1 MSSKFDFDPT
11 KETEEQYKART
22 KKKADIVG
30 GVAATGLIAGA
41 GLFAIPAI
49 KEQRRNRFNRLTPM
63 QKDAV
68 RTERFAKDVLKKS
81 PKNPLSQKQYAAA
94 KRRVARLVPAEPVF
108 AKTRQQIKTMGK
120 ILLRRK

>member
-1 MSSKFDFDPT
+1 M
-11 KETEEQYKART
+11 KEEE
-22 KKKADIVG
+22 KKKYNIPGIVG
-30 GVAATGLIAGA
+30 GSLAGIVTGA
-41 GLFAIPAI
+41 GVVAGVQAVQEH
-49 KEQRRNRFNRLTPM
+49 KRNKFNRLTPR

-81 PKNPLSQKQYAAA
+81 PNNPLSQKQYETA
-94 KRRVARLVPAEPVF
+94 KRRVARLVPAETVF